1 TDIAAPFAAAEVRL
15 HVAGEVLLGD
25 FPFGAAVVTAG
36 RSVVVRQPGGVVDDR
51 LFERARREVPQVARE
66 AAADRARE
74 IARIER
80 GRAILQIGP
89 DIARRGAFGR
99 ARLPLVVR
107 IARAE
112 IDRGQRAEVDL
123 LTEIQVDPVFFVD
136 RGDLL
141 IAPRAEARHA
151 RGRAI
156 AADGPVER
164 RARSV
169 ARPARAAA
177 VVRRHFGDELTI
189 GRAFTF
195 S

>member
-1 TDIAAPFAAAEVRL
+1 HAGTL
-15 HVAGEVLLGD
+15 WVAG
-25 FPFGAAVVTAG
+25 
-36 RSVVVRQPGGVVDDR
+36 
-51 LFERARREVPQVARE
+51 REEPQVPRE
-66 AAADRARE
+66 AASDQADE
-74 IARIER
+74 IAGIDR

-141 IAPRAEARHA
+141 ISLLAVARHS
-151 RGRAI
+151 RVRAFS
-156 AADGPVER
+156 DY
-164 RARSV
+164 V
-169 ARPARAAA
+169 A
-177 VVRRHFGDELTI
+177 DEL
-189 GRAFTF
+189 RALSGTRTA
-195 S
+195 SAYT